1 MANVKISQLPAA
13 TSVTG
18 DDLLP
23 IVENGATQTQ
33 KAEFSQV
40 LSYITSSTFDT
51 LTVTSLTAS
60 MEGNASTSDQ
70 VNTQDASAAAS
81 SKNIT
86 FVENLTGYQDVE
98 TDSTLTYVPASNRLN
113 VNKVRLS
120 LGSTSDPIIT
130 TEDPGGPGGAND
142 TGIYFP
148 DKDTIGFTV
157 DNSQKV
163 RVDGAGLFVNGEIT
177 SSYFRVDSGE
187 IRTSNTSG
195 PIYLMDTDTT
205 FSGVEVLLSV
215 QNNGSEQFYVRRDG
229 YVRANSILA
238 VPNVNIWPSYG
249 LRTFGYTSN
258 LEGDGGIS
266 QPAVR
271 VGNNNNSTTE
281 VALAVS
287 TNLSPSTTPNDVLV
301 VYGNGDTDVSGSLV
315 ADVEVS
321 SEITSA
327 TYTLSSTDRGKTL
340 LFNSGTAQTITCP
353 SGLDTGFN
361 VTAIQLGTGQ
371 LNFVGSGV
379 TLVNRFGH
387 SSSAGQYSAV
397 SVIVLNGTQYL
408 IVGDT
413 A

>member
-1 MANVKISQLPAA
+1 MANVKISQLPSASA
-13 TSVTG
+13 ITG

-23 IVENGATQTQ
+23 IVENGAVQTQ

-51 LTVTSLTAS
+51 LTVTEL
-60 MEGNASTSDQ
+60 
-70 VNTQDASAAAS
+70 
-81 SKNIT
+81 
-86 FVENLTGYQDVE
+86 
-98 TDSTLTYVPASNRLN
+98 
-113 VNKVRLS
+113 
-120 LGSTSDPIIT
+120 
-130 TEDPGGPGGAND
+130 
-142 TGIYFP
+142 
-148 DKDTIGFTV
+148 
-157 DNSQKV
+157 
-163 RVDGAGLFVNGEIT
+163 T
-177 SSYFRVDSGE
+177 SSYLSGSEAQFGSATIDQLTSSYLRVDSGE
-187 IRTSNTSG
+187 IRTSNTIG
-195 PIYLMDTDTT
+195 PIYVMDTDTT
-205 FSGVEVLLSV
+205 IGGVDTLLSV

-271 VGNNNNSTTE
+271 IGNNNNSTTE

-315 ADVEVS
+315 ADIEVS
-321 SEITSA
+321 GNITAAS
-327 TYTLSSTDRGKTL
+327 YTLSAADRGKTL
-340 LFNSGTAQTITCP
+340 LFSSSATQDITCS
-353 SGLDTGFN
+353 SGLDVGFN
-361 VTAIQLGTGQ
+361 VTAIQAGTGQ
-371 LNFVGSGV
+371 LNFSGSGV
-379 TLVNRFGH
+379 TLVNRFAH
-387 SSSAGQYSAV
+387 TSSAGQYSAV

>member
-13 TSVTG
+13 TAVTG

-70 VNTQDASAAAS
+70 VNTQDASTS
-81 SKNIT
+81 TNNKNII

-98 TDSTLTYVPASNRLN
+98 TDSSLTYSPVANRIN
-113 VNKVRLS
+113 VSTIRLG
-120 LGSTSDPIIT
+120 LGSTSSPVIT
-130 TEDPGGPGGAND
+130 TEDPTGPTGSND

-157 DNSQKV
+157 DNFQKV
-163 RVDGAGLFVNGEIT
+163 RIDDAGLLVN
-177 SSYFRVDSGE
+177 
-187 IRTSNTSG
+187 
-195 PIYLMDTDTT
+195 
-205 FSGVEVLLSV
+205 
-215 QNNGSEQFYVRRDG
+215 
-229 YVRANSILA
+229 
-238 VPNVNIWPSYG
+238 
-249 LRTFGYTSN
+249 
-258 LEGDGGIS
+258 
-266 QPAVR
+266 
-271 VGNNNNSTTE
+271 
-281 VALAVS
+281 
-287 TNLSPSTTPNDVLV
+287 
-301 VYGNGDTDVSGSLV
+301 GSLV

-321 SEITSA
+321 FEITSP
-327 TYTLSSTDRGKTL
+327 TYTLTSTDRGKTL

-361 VTAIQLGTGQ
+361 ITAIQLGTGQ

-397 SVIVLNGTQYL
+397 SVIVISATQHL
-408 IVGDT
+408 VVGDT

>member
-13 TSVTG
+13 TEVTG

-40 LSYITSSTFDT
+40 LSYVTSSTFDD
-51 LTVTSLTAS
+51 LTVTELTSSYLSGSEVQFGSATVEQLTAS
-60 MEGNASTSDQ
+60 NIYSETAATLNSNVASTGNSDAFII
-70 VNTQDASAAAS
+70 NSLNS
-81 SKNIT
+81 
-86 FVENLTGYQDVE
+86 LTGED
-98 TDSTLTYVPASNRLN
+98 NI
-113 VNKVRLS
+113 LS
-120 LGSTSDPIIT
+120 LKNNNVEKVYIRNDGYIFTNSSYTVSNSIYFQSDGVYGYTTPLKIRGNGS
-130 TEDPGGPGGAND
+130 GAN
-142 TGIYFP
+142 
-148 DKDTIGFTV
+148 
-157 DNSQKV
+157 
-163 RVDGAGLFVNGEIT
+163 
-177 SSYFRVDSGE
+177 
-187 IRTSNTSG
+187 
-195 PIYLMDTDTT
+195 
-205 FSGVEVLLSV
+205 
-215 QNNGSEQFYVRRDG
+215 
-229 YVRANSILA
+229 
-238 VPNVNIWPSYG
+238 
-249 LRTFGYTSN
+249 
-258 LEGDGGIS
+258 
-266 QPAVR
+266 PAVR
-271 VGNNNNSTTE
+271 IGNRNNSTTDK
-281 VALAVS
+281 ALTIS
-287 TNLSPSTTPNDVLV
+287 MNLDGITPTDLV
-301 VYGNGDTDVSGSLV
+301 DFYGNGDTDIGGTLV

-397 SVIVLNGTQYL
+397 SVIVISATQHL
-408 IVGDT
+408 VVGDT